1 MKKLILIISMA
12 LASSLTFAQENTRQT
27 YITDGS
33 ETLYIIDGV
42 VSLKTAADELP
53 SDAIKNMNIVSGID
67 KVVIIT
73 TKEGRVISGRVVDTE
88 GKPIIGV
95 AVLSPKTHNGVVT
108 DMDGHFQMSL
118 PAGEAFLT
126 FKMIDYPSKTVQVD
140 KTDLGDIVMDKNA
153 IENVVVV
160 KYSEEEGTIS
170 VRGEKKSGSNPLFLV
185 KSANGDTKKVDN
197 LDSISPADI
206 KTMNVYKDNSVEQFK
221 KYGDTSNGVV
231 LVELK

>member
-12 LASSLTFAQENTRQT
+12 LASSIAFAQEHTRQT
-27 YITDGS
+27 HITNGS
-33 ETLYIIDGV
+33 NTLYIIDGV

-53 SDAIKNMNIVSGID
+53 SDAIKNMNIVTGIE

-73 TKEGRVISGRVVDTE
+73 TKDGRVISGRVVDTE
-88 GKPIIGV
+88 GRPMMGV

-108 DMDGHFQMSL
+108 DIDGRFQMNL

-140 KTDLGDIVMDKNA
+140 KSDLGDIVMDKNA
-153 IENVVVV
+153 TQDVVV
-160 KYSEEEGTIS
+160 IS
-170 VRGEKKSGSNPLFLV
+170 AIGEKKPAGDPLCIIKKPDGEISKGSF
-185 KSANGDTKKVDN
+185 
-197 LDSISPADI
+197 DSITPEQI
-206 KTMNVYKDNSVEQFK
+206 KSIHVFKDNSVEQFK
-221 KYGDTSNGVV
+221 KYGDTSNGVI

>member
-12 LASSLTFAQENTRQT
+12 LASSLAFAQEHTRQT
-27 YITDGS
+27 HIIDGS
-33 ETLYIIDGV
+33 NTLYIIDGV

-53 SDAIKNMNIVSGID
+53 SDAIKNMNIVTGID

-73 TKEGRVISGRVVDTE
+73 TKEGRVVSGRVVDTE

-108 DMDGHFQMSL
+108 DMEGRFQMNL

-140 KTDLGDIVMDKNA
+140 KSDLGDIVMDKNA
-153 IENVVVV
+153 TQDVVV
-160 KYSEEEGTIS
+160 IS
-170 VRGEKKSGSNPLFLV
+170 ARGEKKAGAEPLFLV
-185 KSANGDTKKVDN
+185 KYANGKVKKVDS
-197 LDSISPADI
+197 LDSISPSDI
-206 KTMNVYKDNSVEQFK
+206 KTMNVFKDKSVEQFK

>member
-12 LASSLTFAQENTRQT
+12 LASSLAFAQEHTRQT
-27 YITDGS
+27 HIIDGS
-33 ETLYIIDGV
+33 NTLYIIDGV

-73 TKEGRVISGRVVDTE
+73 TKDGRVISGRVVDTE
-88 GKPIIGV
+88 GKPMMGV

-108 DMDGHFQMSL
+108 DIDGRFQMNL

-126 FKMIDYPSKTVQVD
+126 FTMIDYPSKTVQVD
-140 KTDLGDIVMDKNA
+140 KSDLGDIVMDKNA
-153 IENVVVV
+153 PQDVVV
-160 KYSEEEGTIS
+160 IS
-170 VRGEKKSGSNPLFLV
+170 ARSEKKPAGDPLCIIKKPDGEISKGSF
-185 KSANGDTKKVDN
+185 
-197 LDSISPADI
+197 DSITPEQI
-206 KTMNVYKDNSVEQFK
+206 KSIHVFKDNSVEQFK
-221 KYGDTSNGVV
+221 MYGDTSNGVI

>member
-1 MKKLILIISMA
+1 MA
-12 LASSLTFAQENTRQT
+12 LASSLAFAQEHTRQT
-27 YITDGS
+27 QIIDGS
-33 ETLYIIDGV
+33 NTLYIIDGV

-53 SDAIKNMNIVSGID
+53 SDAIKNMNIVTGID

-73 TKEGRVISGRVVDTE
+73 TKEGRVVSGRVVDTE

-108 DMDGHFQMSL
+108 DMEGRFQMNL

-140 KTDLGDIVMDKNA
+140 KSDLGDIVMDKNA
-153 IENVVVV
+153 TQDVVV
-160 KYSEEEGTIS
+160 IS
-170 VRGEKKSGSNPLFLV
+170 ARGEKKAGAEPLYLV
-185 KSANGDTKKVDN
+185 KYANGKVKKVDS
-197 LDSISPADI
+197 LDSISPSDI
-206 KTMNVYKDNSVEQFK
+206 KTMNVFKDKSVEQFK

>member
-12 LASSLTFAQENTRQT
+12 LASSLAFAQEHTRQT
-27 YITDGS
+27 HIIDGS
-33 ETLYIIDGV
+33 NTLYIIDGV

-53 SDAIKNMNIVSGID
+53 SDAIKNMNIVTGID

-73 TKEGRVISGRVVDTE
+73 TKEGRVVSGRVVDTE

-108 DMDGHFQMSL
+108 DMEGRFQMNL

-140 KTDLGDIVMDKNA
+140 KSDLGDIVMDKNA
-153 IENVVVV
+153 TQDVVV
-160 KYSEEEGTIS
+160 IS
-170 VRGEKKSGSNPLFLV
+170 ARGEKKAGAEPLYLV
-185 KSANGDTKKVDN
+185 KYANGKVKKVDS
-197 LDSISPADI
+197 LDPISPSDI
-206 KTMNVYKDNSVEQFK
+206 KTMNVFKDKSVEQFK

>member
-12 LASSLTFAQENTRQT
+12 LASSLAFAQEHTRQT
-27 YITDGS
+27 HIIDGS
-33 ETLYIIDGV
+33 NTLYIIDGV

-53 SDAIKNMNIVSGID
+53 SDAIKNMNIVTGID

-73 TKEGRVISGRVVDTE
+73 TKEGRVVSGRVVDTE

-108 DMDGHFQMSL
+108 DMEGRFQMNL

-140 KTDLGDIVMDKNA
+140 KSDLGDIVMDKNA
-153 IENVVVV
+153 TQDVVV
-160 KYSEEEGTIS
+160 IS
-170 VRGEKKSGSNPLFLV
+170 ARGEKMQAGDPLCIIKKPDGEISKGSF
-185 KSANGDTKKVDN
+185 
-197 LDSISPADI
+197 DSITPEQI
-206 KTMNVYKDNSVEQFK
+206 KSIHVFKDNQVDLYK
-221 KYGDTSNGVV
+221 KFGDTSNGVI
-231 LVELK
+231 LIELK

>member
-12 LASSLTFAQENTRQT
+12 LASSIAFAQEHTRQT
-27 YITDGS
+27 HIIDGS
-33 ETLYIIDGV
+33 NTLYIIDGV

-53 SDAIKNMNIVSGID
+53 SDAIKNMNIVTGID

-73 TKEGRVISGRVVDTE
+73 TKEGRVVSGRVVDTE

-108 DMDGHFQMSL
+108 DMEGRFQMNL
-118 PAGEAFLT
+118 PAGETFLT

-140 KTDLGDIVMDKNA
+140 KSDLGDIVMDKNA
-153 IENVVVV
+153 TQDVVV
-160 KYSEEEGTIS
+160 IS
-170 VRGEKKSGSNPLFLV
+170 ARGEKKAGAEPLYLV
-185 KSANGDTKKVDN
+185 KYANGKVKKVDS
-197 LDSISPADI
+197 LDSISPSDI
-206 KTMNVYKDNSVEQFK
+206 KTMNVFKDKSVEQFK
-221 KYGDTSNGVV
+221 KYGDTTNGVV

>member
-140 KTDLGDIVMDKNA
+140 KSDLGDIVMDKNA
-153 IENVVVV
+153 TQDVVV
-160 KYSEEEGTIS
+160 IS
-170 VRGEKKSGSNPLFLV
+170 ARGEKKAGAEPLYLV
-185 KSANGDTKKVDN
+185 KYANGKVKKVDS
-197 LDSISPADI
+197 LDSISPSDI
-206 KTMNVYKDNSVEQFK
+206 KTMNVFKDKSVEQFK

>member
-12 LASSLTFAQENTRQT
+12 LASSIAFAQEHTRQT
-27 YITDGS
+27 HIIDGS
-33 ETLYIIDGV
+33 NTLYIIDGV

-88 GKPIIGV
+88 GKPMMGV

-108 DMDGHFQMSL
+108 DIDGRFQMNL

-126 FKMIDYPSKTVQVD
+126 FTMIDYPSKTIQVD
-140 KTDLGDIVMDKNA
+140 KADLGDIVMDKKA
-153 IENVVVV
+153 PQDVVV
-160 KYSEEEGTIS
+160 IS
-170 VRGEKKSGSNPLFLV
+170 ARGEKMPDGDPLCIIKKPDGEISKGS
-185 KSANGDTKKVDN
+185 
-197 LDSISPADI
+197 LDSITPDQI
-206 KTMNVYKDNSVEQFK
+206 KSIHVLKDNSVEQFK
-221 KYGDTSNGVV
+221 KYGDTSNGVI

>member
-12 LASSLTFAQENTRQT
+12 LASSLAFAQEHTRQT
-27 YITDGS
+27 QIIDGS
-33 ETLYIIDGV
+33 NTLYIIDGV

-53 SDAIKNMNIVSGID
+53 SDAIKNMNIVTGID

-73 TKEGRVISGRVVDTE
+73 TKEGRVVSGRVVDTE

-108 DMDGHFQMSL
+108 DMEGRFQMNL

-140 KTDLGDIVMDKNA
+140 KSDLGDIVMDKNA
-153 IENVVVV
+153 TQDVVV
-160 KYSEEEGTIS
+160 IS
-170 VRGEKKSGSNPLFLV
+170 ARGEKKAGAEPLYMV
-185 KSANGDTKKVDN
+185 KYANGKVKKVDS
-197 LDSISPADI
+197 LDSISPSDI
-206 KTMNVYKDNSVEQFK
+206 KTMNVFKDKSVEQFK
-221 KYGDTSNGVV
+221 KYGDTTNGVV

>member
-12 LASSLTFAQENTRQT
+12 LASSLAFAQEHTRQT
-27 YITDGS
+27 HIIDGS
-33 ETLYIIDGV
+33 NTLYIIDGV

-73 TKEGRVISGRVVDTE
+73 TKDGRVISGRVVDTE
-88 GKPIIGV
+88 GKPMMGV

-108 DMDGHFQMSL
+108 DIDGRFQMNL

-126 FKMIDYPSKTVQVD
+126 FTMIDYPSKTVQVD
-140 KTDLGDIVMDKNA
+140 KADLGDIVMDKNA
-153 IENVVVV
+153 PQDVVVISARVEKKAGAEPLYLV
-160 KYSEEEGTIS
+160 KY
-170 VRGEKKSGSNPLFLV
+170 
-185 KSANGDTKKVDN
+185 ANGEVKKVDS
-197 LDSISPADI
+197 LDSISPSDI
-206 KTMNVYKDNSVEQFK
+206 KTMNVFKDKSVEQFK
-221 KYGDTSNGVV
+221 KYGDTTNGVV

>member
-12 LASSLTFAQENTRQT
+12 LASSIAFAQEHTRQT
-27 YITDGS
+27 HIIDGS
-33 ETLYIIDGV
+33 NTLYIIDGV

-53 SDAIKNMNIVSGID
+53 SDAIKNMNIVTGID

-73 TKEGRVISGRVVDTE
+73 TKDGRVISGRVVDTE
-88 GKPIIGV
+88 GRPMMGV

-108 DMDGHFQMSL
+108 DIDGRFQMNL

-140 KTDLGDIVMDKNA
+140 KSDLGDIVMDKNA
-153 IENVVVV
+153 TQDVVV
-160 KYSEEEGTIS
+160 IS
-170 VRGEKKSGSNPLFLV
+170 AIGEKKPAGDPLCIIKKPDGEISKGSLESVTPDQI
-185 KSANGDTKKVDN
+185 KSIHV
-197 LDSISPADI
+197 L
-206 KTMNVYKDNSVEQFK
+206 KDNSVEQFK
-221 KYGDTSNGVV
+221 KYGDTSNGVI

>member
-1 MKKLILIISMA
+1 MKKLILVISMA
-12 LASSLTFAQENTRQT
+12 LASSLAFAQEHTRQT
-27 YITDGS
+27 QIIDGS
-33 ETLYIIDGV
+33 NTLYIIDGV

-53 SDAIKNMNIVSGID
+53 SDAIKNMNIVTGID

-73 TKEGRVISGRVVDTE
+73 TKEGRVVSGRVVDTE

-108 DMDGHFQMSL
+108 DMEGRFQMNL

-140 KTDLGDIVMDKNA
+140 KSDLGDIVMDKNA
-153 IENVVVV
+153 TQDVVV
-160 KYSEEEGTIS
+160 IS
-170 VRGEKKSGSNPLFLV
+170 ARGEKKAGAEPLYLV
-185 KSANGDTKKVDN
+185 KYANGKVKKVDS
-197 LDSISPADI
+197 LESISPSDI
-206 KTMNVYKDNSVEQFK
+206 KTMNVFKDKSVEQFK

>member
-12 LASSLTFAQENTRQT
+12 LASSLAFAQEHTRQT
-27 YITDGS
+27 HIIDGS
-33 ETLYIIDGV
+33 NTLYIIDGV

-53 SDAIKNMNIVSGID
+53 SDAIKNMNIVTGID

-73 TKEGRVISGRVVDTE
+73 TKEGRVVSGRVVDTE

-108 DMDGHFQMSL
+108 DMEGRFQMNL

-140 KTDLGDIVMDKNA
+140 KSDLGDIVMDKNA
-153 IENVVVV
+153 TQDVVV
-160 KYSEEEGTIS
+160 IS
-170 VRGEKKSGSNPLFLV
+170 ARGEKKAGAEPLYLV
-185 KSANGDTKKVDN
+185 KYVNGKVKKVDS
-197 LDSISPADI
+197 LDSISPSDI
-206 KTMNVYKDNSVEQFK
+206 KTMNVFKDKSVEQFK
-221 KYGDTSNGVV
+221 KYGDTTNGVV

>member
-12 LASSLTFAQENTRQT
+12 LASSLAFAQEHTRQT
-27 YITDGS
+27 HIIDGS
-33 ETLYIIDGV
+33 NTLYIIDGV

-53 SDAIKNMNIVSGID
+53 SDAIKNMNIVTGID

-73 TKEGRVISGRVVDTE
+73 TKEGRVVSGRVVDTE

-108 DMDGHFQMSL
+108 DMEGRFQMNL

-140 KTDLGDIVMDKNA
+140 KSYLGDIVMDKNA
-153 IENVVVV
+153 TQDVVV
-160 KYSEEEGTIS
+160 IS
-170 VRGEKKSGSNPLFLV
+170 ARGEKKAGAEPLYLV
-185 KSANGDTKKVDN
+185 KYANGKVKKVDS
-197 LDSISPADI
+197 LDSISPSDI
-206 KTMNVYKDNSVEQFK
+206 KTMNVFKDKSVEQFK
-221 KYGDTSNGVV
+221 KYGDTTNGVV

>member
-12 LASSLTFAQENTRQT
+12 LASSLAFAQEHTRQT
-27 YITDGS
+27 HIIDGS
-33 ETLYIIDGV
+33 NTLYIIDGV

-53 SDAIKNMNIVSGID
+53 SDAIKNMNIVTGIE

-73 TKEGRVISGRVVDTE
+73 TKNGRVISGRVVDTE

-108 DMDGHFQMSL
+108 DMEGRFQMNL

-140 KTDLGDIVMDKNA
+140 KSDLGDIVMDKNA
-153 IENVVVV
+153 TQDVVV
-160 KYSEEEGTIS
+160 IS
-170 VRGEKKSGSNPLFLV
+170 ARGEKKAGAEPLFLV
-185 KSANGDTKKVDN
+185 KYANGKVKKVDS
-197 LDSISPADI
+197 LDSISPSDI
-206 KTMNVYKDNSVEQFK
+206 KTMNVFKDKSVEQFK

>member
-12 LASSLTFAQENTRQT
+12 LASSIAFAQEHTRQT
-27 YITDGS
+27 HITNGS
-33 ETLYIIDGV
+33 NTLYIIDGV

-53 SDAIKNMNIVSGID
+53 SDAIKNMNIVTGID

-73 TKEGRVISGRVVDTE
+73 TKEGRVVSGRVVDTE

-108 DMDGHFQMSL
+108 DMEGRFQMNL

-140 KTDLGDIVMDKNA
+140 KSDIGDIVMDKNA
-153 IENVVVV
+153 TQDVVV
-160 KYSEEEGTIS
+160 IS
-170 VRGEKKSGSNPLFLV
+170 ARGEKKAGAEPLYLV
-185 KSANGDTKKVDN
+185 KYANGKVKKVDS
-197 LDSISPADI
+197 LDSISPSDI
-206 KTMNVYKDNSVEQFK
+206 KTMNVFKDKSVEQFN
-221 KYGDTSNGVV
+221 KYGDTTNGVV

>member
-12 LASSLTFAQENTRQT
+12 LACSIAFAQEHTRQT
-27 YITDGS
+27 HITDGS
-33 ETLYIIDGV
+33 NTLYIIDGV

-53 SDAIKNMNIVSGID
+53 SDAIKNMNIVTGID

-73 TKEGRVISGRVVDTE
+73 TKEGRVVSGRVVDTE

-108 DMDGHFQMSL
+108 DMEGRFQMNL

-140 KTDLGDIVMDKNA
+140 KSDLGDIVMDKNA
-153 IENVVVV
+153 TQDLVV
-160 KYSEEEGTIS
+160 IAA
-170 VRGEKKSGSNPLFLV
+170 RGEKKAGAEPLYLV
-185 KSANGDTKKVDN
+185 KYANGKVKKVDS
-197 LDSISPADI
+197 LDSISPSDI
-206 KTMNVYKDNSVEQFK
+206 KTMNVFKDDKGEQFK
-221 KYGDTSNGVV
+221 KHGDTSNGVV

>member
-12 LASSLTFAQENTRQT
+12 LASSLAFAQEHTRQT
-27 YITDGS
+27 HIIDGS
-33 ETLYIIDGV
+33 NTLYIIDGV

-53 SDAIKNMNIVSGID
+53 SDAIKNMNIVTGID

-73 TKEGRVISGRVVDTE
+73 TKEGRVVSGRVVDTE

-108 DMDGHFQMSL
+108 DMEGRFQMNL

-140 KTDLGDIVMDKNA
+140 KSDLGDIVMDKNA
-153 IENVVVV
+153 TQDVVV
-160 KYSEEEGTIS
+160 IS
-170 VRGEKKSGSNPLFLV
+170 ARGEKKAGAEPLYLV
-185 KSANGDTKKVDN
+185 KYANGKVKKVDS
-197 LDSISPADI
+197 LDSISPSDI
-206 KTMNVYKDNSVEQFK
+206 KTMNVFKDKSVEQFK

-231 LVELK
+231 LVELR

>member
-12 LASSLTFAQENTRQT
+12 LASSIAFAQEHTRQT
-27 YITDGS
+27 HIIDGS
-33 ETLYIIDGV
+33 NTLYIIDGV

-53 SDAIKNMNIVSGID
+53 SDAIKNMNIVTGID

-73 TKEGRVISGRVVDTE
+73 TKEGRVVSGRVVDTE

-108 DMDGHFQMSL
+108 DMEGRFQMNL

-140 KTDLGDIVMDKNA
+140 KADLGDIVMDKNA
-153 IENVVVV
+153 TQDVVV
-160 KYSEEEGTIS
+160 IS
-170 VRGEKKSGSNPLFLV
+170 ARGEKKAGAEPLYLV
-185 KSANGDTKKVDN
+185 KYANGKVKKVDS
-197 LDSISPADI
+197 LDSISPSDI
-206 KTMNVYKDNSVEQFK
+206 KTMNVFKDKSVEQFK

>member
-12 LASSLTFAQENTRQT
+12 LASSIAFAQEHTRQT
-27 YITDGS
+27 HITDGS
-33 ETLYIIDGV
+33 NTLYIIDGV

-73 TKEGRVISGRVVDTE
+73 TKDGRVISGRVVDTE
-88 GKPIIGV
+88 GKPMMGV

-108 DMDGHFQMSL
+108 DIDGRFQMNL

-126 FKMIDYPSKTVQVD
+126 FTMIDYPSKTVQVD
-140 KTDLGDIVMDKNA
+140 KAALGDIVMDKNA
-153 IENVVVV
+153 PQDVVV
-160 KYSEEEGTIS
+160 IS
-170 VRGEKKSGSNPLFLV
+170 ARGEKKPAGDPLCIIKKPDGEISKGS
-185 KSANGDTKKVDN
+185 
-197 LDSISPADI
+197 LDSITPEQI
-206 KTMNVYKDNSVEQFK
+206 KSIHVFKDNSVEQFK
-221 KYGDTSNGVV
+221 KYGDTSNGVI